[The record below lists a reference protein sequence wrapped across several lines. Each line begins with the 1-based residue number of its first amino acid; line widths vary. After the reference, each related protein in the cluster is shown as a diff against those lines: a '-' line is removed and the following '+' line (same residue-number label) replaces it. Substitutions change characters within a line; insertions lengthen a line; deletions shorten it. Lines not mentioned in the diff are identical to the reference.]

1 MVKKENLRVAYSLSS
16 SQDSIDLYKEW
27 APTYDS
33 DFAIKNDYRS
43 PFKVAKYFQ
52 RYSENFD
59 TPILDVGAGTGLVGQ
74 CLAAQKTMEITAMD
88 ISSEMLE
95 VAKAKNVY
103 SKFVTS
109 DLTKPLNI
117 ANDQYGAIVSAGT
130 FTHGHVGPE
139 AFDELLRILKP
150 GGLFVVSIHS
160 EVFKEKGFKKKLL
173 EIEHLIT
180 RPSFHMVSIYGIKSD
195 KKYGNGK
202 VFITVFRKKVFR
214 QKFL

>member
-27 APTYDS
+27 APTYDT

-43 PFKVAKYFQ
+43 PFKVAKYFK
-52 RYSENFD
+52 RYSDNFD

-74 CLAAQKTMEITAMD
+74 CLATQKTMEITAMD

-95 VAKAKNVY
+95 IAKAKNVY
-103 SKFVTS
+103 SKFITS
-109 DLTKPLNI
+109 DLTKPLDI
-117 ANDQYGAIVSAGT
+117 ANNQYGAIVSAGT

-150 GGLFVVSIHS
+150 KGLFVVSIHS
-160 EVFKEKGFKKKLL
+160 EVFKEKGFKKKIH

-180 RPSFHMVSIYGIKSD
+180 RPSFHKVCIYGIKQD
-195 KKYGNGK
+195 KKYDNGK
-202 VFITVFRKKVFR
+202 VFMTVFRKKC
-214 QKFL
+214 

>member
-27 APTYDS
+27 ASTYDA

-43 PFKVAKYFQ
+43 PLKVAKYFH
-52 RYSENFD
+52 RYSDNFD

-74 CLAAQKTMEITAMD
+74 CLATQKTMEITAMD

-95 VAKAKNVY
+95 IAKAKNVY
-103 SKFVTS
+103 SKFITS
-109 DLTKPLNI
+109 DLTKPLDI
-117 ANDQYGAIVSAGT
+117 ANNQYGAIVSAGT

-150 GGLFVVSIHS
+150 NGLFVVSIHS
-160 EVFKEKGFKKKLL
+160 EVFKEKGFKKKIL

-180 RPSFHMVSIYGIKSD
+180 RPSFHKVSIYGLKPD
-195 KKYGNGK
+195 KKYGNDK
-202 VFITVFRKKVFR
+202 VFITVFRKKV
-214 QKFL
+214 L

>member
-1 MVKKENLRVAYSLSS
+1 MVGRENLKVAYSLSS
-16 SQDSIDLYKEW
+16 TQDSIDLYKEW
-27 APTYDS
+27 ASTYDA
-33 DFAIKNDYRS
+33 DFAKKNDYRS

-52 RYSENFD
+52 RYSDNFD

-74 CLAAQKTMEITAMD
+74 CLVAQQTMEITAMD

-95 VAKAKNVY
+95 IAKAKNIY
-103 SKFVTS
+103 SNFIIA
-109 DLTKPLNI
+109 DLTKPLDI

-150 GGLFVVSIHS
+150 RGLFVVSIHS
-160 EVFKEKGFKKKLL
+160 EVFKEKGFKKKII

-180 RPSFHMVSIYGIKSD
+180 KPSFHKVSIYGIKQD
-195 KKYGNGK
+195 KKYDNSK
-202 VFITVFRKKVFR
+202 VFITVFRKKS
-214 QKFL
+214 L